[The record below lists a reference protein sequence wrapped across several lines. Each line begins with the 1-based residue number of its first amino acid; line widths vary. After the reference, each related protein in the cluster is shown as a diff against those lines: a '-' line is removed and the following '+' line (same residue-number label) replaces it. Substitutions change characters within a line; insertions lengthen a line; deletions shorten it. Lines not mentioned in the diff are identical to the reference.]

1 MSQIPFFPLGEPVP
15 PVLDQGD
22 PYRIAVIYRDAD
34 GQVITTIM
42 GQQHNIDANAAGL
55 ALGLS
60 LAPVPDGVSFNTVSR
75 YGFIDVDDPAR
86 PLCWDADRLKADG
99 LTLADILDTRP
110 KPVTPIV
117 WATWGPIKKPTK
129 AT

>member
-1 MSQIPFFPLGEPVP
+1 MSEIPFFPLGEPVP

-22 PYRIAVIYRDAD
+22 PYHIAVIYRDAD
-34 GQVITTIM
+34 GQVVTTIM

-55 ALGLS
+55 SPGLS
-60 LAPVPDGVSFNTVSR
+60 LALVPDGVSFNAVSR

-86 PLCWDADRLKADG
+86 TLYYDADRLKADG
-99 LTLADILDTRP
+99 LTLADILDYSP
-110 KPVTPIV
+110 KPVTPIGE
-117 WATWGPIKKPTK
+117 ATWGPIKKPTK

>member
-22 PYRIAVIYRDAD
+22 PYHIAVIYRDAD
-34 GQVITTIM
+34 GIVVTTIM

-55 ALGLS
+55 PPGLS
-60 LAPVPDGVSFNTVSR
+60 LAPVPDGVSFTAVSR

-86 PLCWDADRLKADG
+86 PLCYDADRLKADG
-99 LTLADILDTRP
+99 LTQADILDTSP
-110 KPVTPIV
+110 KPATPIV